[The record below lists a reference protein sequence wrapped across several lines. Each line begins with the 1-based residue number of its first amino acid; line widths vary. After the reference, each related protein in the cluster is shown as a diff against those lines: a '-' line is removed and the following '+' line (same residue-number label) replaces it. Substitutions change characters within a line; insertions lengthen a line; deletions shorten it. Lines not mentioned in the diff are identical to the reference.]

1 MRILTLNAGSSTLKL
16 ALFEEGSPPAR
27 VSAATIEL
35 AAGHAPPLESVVQKL
50 APFGGLESVGAVGH
64 RIVPGG
70 PTFDRSTRV
79 DDAVLAQLRKLRRLD
94 PDHLPVE
101 IEIIEAVKSASPAMP
116 QVACFDTAFHATM
129 PRVSR
134 LLPIP
139 LAYETKG
146 LRRYG
151 FHGLSYQYLV
161 EELGRVAGEAVA
173 RGRLVLAHLGS
184 GSSLAA
190 VRDGR
195 SIDTTMSFTPNS
207 GVPMATRSGDMDPG
221 VLVHLVRTE
230 KMSVDALDEMLSKR
244 SGMLGVSGKSGDMR
258 ELLLHEKD
266 HPPSAEAVALFCHS
280 VRKAIG
286 ALATTL
292 DGVDTLVFSAGIG
305 ERSPVVRARIC
316 RGLSHL
322 GIEIDATRNEATSPV
337 ISTDASRCTVRVIPT
352 DEEAIIARDTLQLLG
367 GSTR

>member
-1 MRILTLNAGSSTLKL
+1 
-16 ALFEEGSPPAR
+16 
-27 VSAATIEL
+27 
-35 AAGHAPPLESVVQKL
+35 
-50 APFGGLESVGAVGH
+50 
-64 RIVPGG
+64 
-70 PTFDRSTRV
+70 
-79 DDAVLAQLRKLRRLD
+79 
-94 PDHLPVE
+94 
-101 IEIIEAVKSASPAMP
+101 
-116 QVACFDTAFHATM
+116 
-129 PRVSR
+129 
-134 LLPIP
+134 
-139 LAYETKG
+139 
-146 LRRYG
+146 
-151 FHGLSYQYLV
+151 
-161 EELGRVAGEAVA
+161 
-173 RGRLVLAHLGS
+173 
-184 GSSLAA
+184 
-190 VRDGR
+190 
-195 SIDTTMSFTPNS
+195 
-207 GVPMATRSGDMDPG
+207 
-221 VLVHLVRTE
+221 
-230 KMSVDALDEMLSKR
+230 
-244 SGMLGVSGKSGDMR
+244 MR